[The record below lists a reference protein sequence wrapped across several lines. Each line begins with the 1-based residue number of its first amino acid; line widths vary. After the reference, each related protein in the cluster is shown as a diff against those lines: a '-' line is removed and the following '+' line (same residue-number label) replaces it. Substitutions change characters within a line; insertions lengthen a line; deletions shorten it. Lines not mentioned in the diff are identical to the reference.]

1 MASNDA
7 SGSQSAAPE
16 GASNLTSPLVK
27 TGPPRSFK
35 GTGPPKVTGPPK
47 GTGPPKRTPS
57 GPATNVSD
65 NLAKVISQVHDGV
78 RVLRTAEKRKAGDP
92 SQGREQE
99 KRQRVEPSSREI
111 RRPQCPPVV
120 LLTSRHRHSAH
131 PAPPSSPSARPAPP
145 TTTNPTPDAAPSGS
159 GRAQEPTDFQR
170 GLAAYKGSVSSAIK
184 HDRLP
189 QELQDKIADVVSSRS
204 LNFKKPR
211 INDVKKLEERAQFHK
226 DTLKGLQEG
235 KSGKELHLAPKKNRN
250 REPKELLAA
259 KQAIDQ
265 GKNMITY
272 AKAPEEAGEGWR
284 VPCGASIS
292 SCVRG
297 GYVKAGELVL
307 VREKSGNAL
316 PGSSTQRRQWS
327 GGQILTHWDCTTMN
341 QRVRMR
347 KGNRRA
353 FDSTTVAL
361 AKDAQHLKGALLNDI
376 KSAKFTE
383 TTRLHVV
390 KKGSVELKNM
400 IAEHAMLKNQRK
412 ERRQAVKRKAREERT
427 RSSKARRVLSITA
440 WRTEKRRELRKKK
453 IEDRS
458 DEDEE
463 DDSISS
469 EEDLVPTQ
477 REHRKEAEKEDDLDE
492 CIKILTS
499 NSLKEHEDTM
509 DVDKERELPDDHMEI
524 NKGVASPNPAGT
536 NNMEVQPQASSSGMQ
551 ATAPAASVNSGT
563 NQSSLAAFVQQ
574 TLDNMNVESEQ
585 AAATN

>member
-1 MASNDA
+1 
-7 SGSQSAAPE
+7 
-16 GASNLTSPLVK
+16 
-27 TGPPRSFK
+27 
-35 GTGPPKVTGPPK
+35 
-47 GTGPPKRTPS
+47 
-57 GPATNVSD
+57 
-65 NLAKVISQVHDGV
+65 
-78 RVLRTAEKRKAGDP
+78 
-92 SQGREQE
+92 
-99 KRQRVEPSSREI
+99 
-111 RRPQCPPVV
+111 
-120 LLTSRHRHSAH
+120 
-131 PAPPSSPSARPAPP
+131 
-145 TTTNPTPDAAPSGS
+145 
-159 GRAQEPTDFQR
+159 
-170 GLAAYKGSVSSAIK
+170 
-184 HDRLP
+184 
-189 QELQDKIADVVSSRS
+189 
-204 LNFKKPR
+204 
-211 INDVKKLEERAQFHK
+211 
-226 DTLKGLQEG
+226 
-235 KSGKELHLAPKKNRN
+235 
-250 REPKELLAA
+250 
-259 KQAIDQ
+259 
-265 GKNMITY
+265 
-272 AKAPEEAGEGWR
+272 
-284 VPCGASIS
+284 
-292 SCVRG
+292 
-297 GYVKAGELVL
+297 
-307 VREKSGNAL
+307 
-316 PGSSTQRRQWS
+316 
-327 GGQILTHWDCTTMN
+327 MN

-427 RSSKARRVLSITA
+427 RSSKARLEGKSITWIFNIAFTRRVLSITA

-551 ATAPAASVNSGT
+551 ATAPGMYS
-563 NQSSLAAFVQQ
+563 
-574 TLDNMNVESEQ
+574 
-585 AAATN
+585 